1 MSRPPRPVPIPMQCA
16 YRPSSLGTGRHC
28 AGLGNSVR
36 LVIDTLKQARRKEKD
51 TEGLLLHS
59 DHLVPSTRLGGYQYT
74 SKQYALL
81 TRAYHITP
89 SMSRRGNCWD
99 NAPMENFFG
108 HLKAEALRHIRVPS
122 FERASELIDQY
133 IEFYNYERIQ
143 LKTKQTP
150 YQIRCLSG

>member
-1 MSRPPRPVPIPMQCA
+1 MQCA
-16 YRPSSLGTGRHC
+16 QHC

-59 DHLVPSTRLGGYQYT
+59 DHLVQSTRLGGYQYT